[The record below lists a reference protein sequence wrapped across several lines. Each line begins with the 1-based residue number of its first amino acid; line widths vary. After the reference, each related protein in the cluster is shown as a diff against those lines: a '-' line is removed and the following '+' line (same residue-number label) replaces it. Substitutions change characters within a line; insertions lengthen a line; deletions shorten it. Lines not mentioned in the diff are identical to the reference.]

1 MRLFS
6 VAEANELI
14 PQLEEM
20 FARLRG
26 IREQAQP
33 TQDALTEIERT
44 NRSNGVDHSQEI
56 RELRGRLDAA
66 AAEMNALL
74 QEISGLGCEVKD
86 AEQGLVDFPHRREGR
101 VVYLCWKQGEERI
114 RFWHE
119 LSTGFAGRQP
129 LRSDE

>member
-33 TQDALTEIERT
+33 TQDALIEIERT
-44 NRSNGVDHSQEI
+44 KRSNGVDHSQEI

-74 QEISGLGCEVKD
+74 QEISELGCEVKD